1 MRVKLKIPDFFHFET
16 LLTIRVSDLN
26 YGGHLGNDSFLTLAH
41 ESRVQ
46 FFKSINMTE
55 RNFFGSSLIMADS
68 IVIYKS
74 QGFLG
79 DEISI
84 KISVINCRSHGF
96 QLFYLFHRKKDGI
109 DLAHIQTS
117 MVFYDYK
124 EEKIVPF
131 PHLFKNYLKNFK

>member
-46 FFKSINMTE
+46 FFKSMNMTE

-79 DEISI
+79 NEVSI
-84 KISVINCRSHGF
+84 KISITNCSSHGF
-96 QLFYLFHRKKDGI
+96 QLFYLFHKKKDGL

-124 EEKIVPF
+124 EGKIVPF

>member
-1 MRVKLKIPDFFHFET
+1 MRVKLKIPSFFHFQT

-26 YGGHLGNDSFLTLAH
+26 YGGHLGNDSFLALAH

-55 RNFFGSSLIMADS
+55 RDFFNRSLIMSDS

-79 DEISI
+79 DEVII
-84 KISVINCRSHGF
+84 KISITNCRTHGF
-96 QLFYLFHRKKDGI
+96 QLFYLFQKKEDGV

-124 EEKIVPF
+124 EGKITSF
-131 PHLFKNYLKNFK
+131 PQSFVNYLKNYK

>member
-1 MRVKLKIPDFFHFET
+1 MRVKLKIPNFFHFET

-55 RNFFGSSLIMADS
+55 RNFFGRSLIMADS

-79 DEISI
+79 DELNI
-84 KISVINCRSHGF
+84 KISITNCRSHGF
-96 QLFYLFHRKKDGI
+96 QLFYLFHKKKYGI

-124 EEKIVPF
+124 EGKIAPF
-131 PHLFKNYLKNFK
+131 PHSFKNYIKNFK

>member
-1 MRVKLKIPDFFHFET
+1 MRVKLKIPSFFHFQT

-46 FFKSINMTE
+46 FLKSINMTE
-55 RNFFGSSLIMADS
+55 RDFFGRSLIMSDS

-79 DEISI
+79 DEVII
-84 KISVINCRSHGF
+84 KISIINCRTHGF
-96 QLFYLFHRKKDGI
+96 QLFYLFQKKEDEV

-124 EEKIVPF
+124 EGKVTSF
-131 PHLFKNYLKNFK
+131 PQSFTNYLKSFK

>member
-46 FFKSINMTE
+46 FFKSMNMTE

-79 DEISI
+79 NEVSI
-84 KISVINCRSHGF
+84 KISITNCSSHGF
-96 QLFYLFHRKKDGI
+96 QLFYLFHKKKDGL

-124 EEKIVPF
+124 EGKIVPF
-131 PHLFKNYLKNFK
+131 SQLFKNYLKNFK

>member
-1 MRVKLKIPDFFHFET
+1 MRVKLKIPNFFHFET
-16 LLTIRVSDLN
+16 LLSIRVSDLN

-55 RNFFGSSLIMADS
+55 RDFFGSSLIMADS
-68 IVIYKS
+68 LVVYKS

-79 DEISI
+79 DEINI
-84 KISVINCRSHGF
+84 KISVTNCRSHGF
-96 QLFYLFHRKKDGI
+96 QLFYLFKKKNKV

-117 MVFYDYK
+117 MVFYDYNV
-124 EEKIVPF
+124 EKILPF
-131 PHLFKNYLKNFK
+131 PQDFMNYLNDFK

>member
-1 MRVKLKIPDFFHFET
+1 M
-16 LLTIRVSDLN
+16 N

-41 ESRVQ
+41 ESRIQ

-55 RNFFGSSLIMADS
+55 RDFFDRSLIMADS

-79 DEISI
+79 DEINI
-84 KISVINCRSHGF
+84 KISVVNCNPHGF
-96 QLFYLFHRKKDGI
+96 QLFYLLQKKADGV

-117 MVFYDYK
+117 MVFYDYN
-124 EEKIVPF
+124 EAKIMSF
-131 PHLFKNYLKNFK
+131 PKDFKDYLKNFK

>member
-1 MRVKLKIPDFFHFET
+1 MRVKLKIPSFFHFQT
-16 LLTIRVSDLN
+16 LLNIRVSDLN

-46 FFKSINMTE
+46 FFKSMNMTE

-79 DEISI
+79 NEVNI
-84 KISVINCRSHGF
+84 KISITNCSSHGF
-96 QLFYLFHRKKDGI
+96 QLFYLFHRKKDGL

-131 PHLFKNYLKNFK
+131 PQLFKNYLKNFK

>member
-1 MRVKLKIPDFFHFET
+1 MRVKLKIPSFFHFQT

-46 FFKSINMTE
+46 FLKSINMTE
-55 RNFFGSSLIMADS
+55 RDFFGRSLIMSDS

-79 DEISI
+79 DEVII
-84 KISVINCRSHGF
+84 KISIINCRTHGF
-96 QLFYLFHRKKDGI
+96 QLFYLFQKKEDEV

-124 EEKIVPF
+124 EGKITSF
-131 PHLFKNYLKNFK
+131 PQSFTNYLKSFK

>member
-46 FFKSINMTE
+46 FFKSMNMTE

-79 DEISI
+79 NEVNI
-84 KISVINCRSHGF
+84 KISVTNCRSHGF
-96 QLFYLFHRKKDGI
+96 QLFYLFHRKKDGL

-131 PHLFKNYLKNFK
+131 PQLFKNYLKNFK

>member
-1 MRVKLKIPDFFHFET
+1 MRVKLKIPSIFHFET
-16 LLTIRVSDLN
+16 ILTIRVSDLN

-55 RNFFGSSLIMADS
+55 RNFFGKSLIMADS

-79 DEISI
+79 DEVNVKISI
-84 KISVINCRSHGF
+84 TNCRSHGF
-96 QLFYLFHRKKDGI
+96 QLFYLFQKKQDEI

-124 EEKIVPF
+124 EKKIAPF
-131 PHLFKNYLKNFK
+131 PNKFKDYIKKIK

>member
-1 MRVKLKIPDFFHFET
+1 MRVKLKIPNLFHFET
-16 LLTIRVSDLN
+16 QLTIRVSDLN

-55 RNFFGSSLIMADS
+55 RNFFGRSLIMADS

-79 DEISI
+79 DEVNVQMSI
-84 KISVINCRSHGF
+84 TNCRSHGF
-96 QLFYLFHRKKDGI
+96 QLFYLFKKKQDGV

-124 EEKIVPF
+124 KGKIMPF
-131 PHLFKNYLKNFK
+131 PQSFKNYLNNFK

>member
-1 MRVKLKIPDFFHFET
+1 MRVKLKIPSIFHFET
-16 LLTIRVSDLN
+16 ILTIRVSDLN

-55 RNFFGSSLIMADS
+55 RNFFGKSLIMADS

-79 DEISI
+79 DEVNVKISI
-84 KISVINCRSHGF
+84 TNCRSHGF
-96 QLFYLFHRKKDGI
+96 QLFYLFQKNQDEI

-124 EEKIVPF
+124 E
-131 PHLFKNYLKNFK
+131 KNVWI

>member
-16 LLTIRVSDLN
+16 LLKIRVSDLN

-55 RNFFGSSLIMADS
+55 RNFFGRSLIMADS

-74 QGFLG
+74 QAFLG
-79 DEISI
+79 DEINI
-84 KISVINCRSHGF
+84 KISITNCRSHGF
-96 QLFYLFHRKKDGI
+96 QLFYLFQKKQQKL

-117 MVFYDYK
+117 MVFYDYN
-124 EEKIVPF
+124 EEKILPF
-131 PHLFKNYLKNFK
+131 PQDFSNYIKNFK

>member
-46 FFKSINMTE
+46 FFKSMNMTE

-79 DEISI
+79 NEVSI
-84 KISVINCRSHGF
+84 KISITNCSSHGF
-96 QLFYLFHRKKDGI
+96 QLFYLFHKKKDGL

-124 EEKIVPF
+124 EGKIVPF
-131 PHLFKNYLKNFK
+131 PQLFKNYLKNFK

>member
-1 MRVKLKIPDFFHFET
+1 MRVKLKIPNFFHFET
-16 LLTIRVSDLN
+16 LLRVRVSDLN

-55 RNFFGSSLIMADS
+55 RDFFGSSLIMADS
-68 IVIYKS
+68 LVVYKS

-79 DEISI
+79 DKINI
-84 KISVINCRSHGF
+84 KISITNCRSHGF
-96 QLFYLFHRKKDGI
+96 QLFYLFQKNNKV

-117 MVFYDYK
+117 MVFYDYSA
-124 EEKIVPF
+124 EKILPF
-131 PHLFKNYLKNFK
+131 PQDFMNYLNSFK

>member
-1 MRVKLKIPDFFHFET
+1 MRVKLKIPNFFHFET
-16 LLTIRVSDLN
+16 LLSIRVSDLN

-55 RNFFGSSLIMADS
+55 RDFFGSSLIMADS
-68 IVIYKS
+68 LVIYKS

-79 DEISI
+79 DEINI
-84 KISVINCRSHGF
+84 KISVTNCSSHGF
-96 QLFYLFHRKKDGI
+96 QLFYLFQKKNKV

-117 MVFYDYK
+117 MVFYDYNV
-124 EEKIVPF
+124 EKILTF
-131 PHLFKNYLKNFK
+131 PQDFMNYLNGFK